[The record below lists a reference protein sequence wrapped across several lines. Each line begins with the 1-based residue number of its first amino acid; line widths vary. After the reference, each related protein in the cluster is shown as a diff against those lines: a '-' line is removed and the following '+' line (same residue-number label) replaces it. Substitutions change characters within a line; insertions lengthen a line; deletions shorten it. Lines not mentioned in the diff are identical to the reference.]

1 MAPYPNL
8 WWLLPWLYNLYGPNY
23 HPPSPQVPNLDR
35 FYPWLAQRR
44 PQPVCEAAESCS
56 TMVGKVFICFKEK
69 RPEKINF
76 KPETGGWV
84 PGKWWDNHAD
94 ILLHIVPTYMME
106 FQTNYEVWD
115 VHLPAGLRVCYGKRH
130 LFFSWGMLKL
140 LSAIRYCDISIQ
152 IQLWKHGVEKRKKG
166 IQPITVENPPDI
178 VCFPV
183 VLWVKSPNVGQS
195 SK

>member
-1 MAPYPNL
+1 MAIFNSYVS
-8 WWLLPWLYNLYGPNY
+8 LPEGTTPKS
-23 HPPSPQVPNLDR
+23 PSPKSLDR
-35 FYPWLAQRR
+35 LTLHGGTPPTTH
-44 PQPVCEAAESCS
+44 PQPVCEAAETCS

-84 PGKWWDNHAD
+84 PGKRWDNHAD
-94 ILLHIVPTYMME
+94 ILLQVKFPLK
-106 FQTNYEVWD
+106 NDGVSPSKYEVWD

-140 LSAIRYCDISIQ
+140 LSAIRYCDISIK

-183 VLWVKSPNVGQS
+183 VLWVKSPNVGQW